1 MKSKKFKQL
10 IQKPLRFH
18 QQDIHEELDKI
29 KQILLELSE
38 QIKDIRNNEKS

>member
-18 QQDIHEELDKI
+18 HQDIHEELDKI